1 MILSVRYDIIVDIRL
16 DKNQVI
22 IGVNQQNWEFI
33 MGATR
38 TRILEYERTH
48 PWIKFS
54 ADLQRA
60 PASLWVMLG
69 EARSKCQHLAGVAL
83 KPSVAHSLHQIYLA
97 KGALAT
103 AAIEGN
109 TLTEKEALAI
119 VQEKSQLPKSQAYL
133 KRELENIVGAT
144 NLIMDQIER
153 EGGTNIS
160 EADIKKYN
168 KQILEGLKVESFVVP
183 GEYVKMDV
191 AVAGYHA
198 APWKEASVLIQKL
211 CDWLNGPEFRPAN
224 DDDGIH
230 FGILKAILAHLYLVW
245 IHPFGDGNGRTAR
258 LMEVRFLAEVG
269 VPSTAAHLL
278 SNHYNKT
285 RTDYYRQLREASQNG
300 GDVIPFLVYAV
311 TGLVDGL
318 REQLA
323 VVKLYQWN
331 VSWINYVHEQ
341 FRAKDSVSDKRQ
353 LKLVLALAD
362 KNAEKNGPVPK
373 SEMKRLTPQLA
384 EMYAVKTDKTL
395 SRDIN
400 TLEAMGLIE
409 RTKDGYRAKSE
420 VMLAF
425 LPRLRKGGV
434 EDQIR
439 ETARLLGEE
448 ARQLQLDL

>member
-1 MILSVRYDIIVDIRL
+1 M
-16 DKNQVI
+16 
-22 IGVNQQNWEFI
+22 
-33 MGATR
+33 
-38 TRILEYERTH
+38 EYERTH

-54 ADLQRA
+54 ANLSRA
-60 PASLWVMLG
+60 PISLWMMLG
-69 EARSKCQHLAGVAL
+69 EAKSKCQHLAGVAL
-83 KPSVAHSLHQIYLA
+83 KPSVARSLHQIYLA

-119 VQEKSQLPKSQAYL
+119 VKEKSQLPKSQAYL
-133 KRELENIVGAT
+133 KKELENIVGAV

-153 EGGTNIS
+153 DGPIEIS

-168 KQILEGLKVESFVVP
+168 KQILSGLTVEPYVVP
-183 GEYVKMDV
+183 GEYVKTDV

-198 APWKEASVLIQKL
+198 APWKESSALIQKL
-211 CDWLNGPEFRPAN
+211 CDWLNGPEFQSPKDEDA
-224 DDDGIH
+224 IH
-230 FGILKAILAHLYLVW
+230 FGILRAILAHLYLVW

-258 LMEVRFLAEVG
+258 LMEVRFLTEAG

-285 RTDYYRQLREASQNG
+285 RSDYYRHLKEASQNG
-300 GDVIPFLVYAV
+300 GDVTAFLVYAV

-323 VVKLYQWN
+323 VVKLHQWN
-331 VSWINYVHEQ
+331 VSWVNYVHEL
-341 FRAKDSVSDKRQ
+341 FRTKDSVSDKRQ
-353 LKLVLALAD
+353 LKLVLALA
-362 KNAEKNGPVPK
+362 EKNNEISAPVPK
-373 SEMKRLTPQLA
+373 AEMKRLTPELA
-384 EMYAVKTDKTL
+384 EMYAVKTEKTL

-400 TLEAMGLIE
+400 ALEAMDLIE
-409 RTKDGYRAKSE
+409 HTKEGYRAKSE

-448 ARQLQLDL
+448 ARQVQLQLDI